1 MGPRVRIRFPPGAS
15 QKIYH
20 PLGCPSSD
28 AASEYLITLRRNP
41 IVTTQPATILSEV
54 GAT

>member
-1 MGPRVRIRFPPGAS
+1 MRTLVYSRGESDNF
-15 QKIYH
+15 H